1 MAQMER
7 VNWMPD
13 NISKFIFS
21 GLRIHLTLIPYN
33 FFFCYKTWLNCN
45 MMFLGHFLI
54 QQSDL
59 SVNQLSF
66 FQNKCKLMLFQYVI
80 LNNVVNEVREEN
92 KTEVCSH
99 L

>member
-1 MAQMER
+1 
-7 VNWMPD
+7 
-13 NISKFIFS
+13 
-21 GLRIHLTLIPYN
+21 
-33 FFFCYKTWLNCN
+33 
-45 MMFLGHFLI
+45 MFLGHFLI

-80 LNNVVNEVREEN
+80 LNNIVNEVREEN